1 MQALLIHVFPNNAL
15 TIQRQWFH
23 RYLHK
28 RIDNSMREFA
38 ARINEI
44 NAMMEEFPPEFKK
57 EQQISD
63 SEMKDLLEFAIPVS
77 WRVKMAEHAFRPIE
91 HSVPDIVD
99 FCERLEFTENA
110 MKSIPNIQTNQTQS
124 QSNNKGKNSEQGQ
137 KSQDNVD
144 ALPHATSRQRTNKH
158 KRPDKVVSYK
168 DSNGSDGCRLHIW
181 ATDHTTAECRVI
193 QKQIDGMRAQYE
205 AQPRNANKR
214 QKTNNSQPKQGG
226 DLHVLLDTVNDVKAR
241 LEKELKQLQ
250 TTCGKRKAVSLMDNI
265 VVKKEEKSNS
275 KNITEN
281 FSSELEELT
290 LSDVSDGDLD
300 NLSDLSEIE

>member
-1 MQALLIHVFPNNAL
+1 
-15 TIQRQWFH
+15 
-23 RYLHK
+23 
-28 RIDNSMREFA
+28 
-38 ARINEI
+38 
-44 NAMMEEFPPEFKK
+44 
-57 EQQISD
+57 
-63 SEMKDLLEFAIPVS
+63 
-77 WRVKMAEHAFRPIE
+77 
-91 HSVPDIVD
+91 
-99 FCERLEFTENA
+99 
-110 MKSIPNIQTNQTQS
+110 
-124 QSNNKGKNSEQGQ
+124 
-137 KSQDNVD
+137 
-144 ALPHATSRQRTNKH
+144 
-158 KRPDKVVSYK
+158 VSYK

-241 LEKELKQLQ
+241 IEKELKQLQ